1 MAVFAVV
8 AGVILTIWL
17 AAPVRLILDL
27 IGAVAFGWLMYPRRV
42 LPNVRLDPEGV
53 ATMVVCLALF
63 TFGLHRMLRWLYSE
77 CHHQGDA
84 GSESGRRWLLRWT
97 LSLVTLIFLMFVV
110 GIAATGIVHQGGW
123 LVASRRSLIELKPRS
138 HDRWGTSQ
146 DHLRQFGLGVYVF
159 HEGRTRP
166 EIGGSGKT
174 YPTSWMARMLPDLGL
189 YPSGFVRREFPWNSP
204 ENSANYKGIVPVFL
218 NPEVRPTRT
227 PEGYGL
233 GHYAGNVHAPGTP
246 EALRGAAVPNSS
258 QLIAAGEVAEG
269 FKAWGD
275 PTNLR
280 DPGLGVNKAPGGFG
294 GPSGAGAYFLF
305 MDGSVRYLME
315 TTDVEILRRLSG
327 PQRVRRTPGERPS
340 PP

>member
-1 MAVFAVV
+1 
-8 AGVILTIWL
+8 
-17 AAPVRLILDL
+17 
-27 IGAVAFGWLMYPRRV
+27 
-42 LPNVRLDPEGV
+42 
-53 ATMVVCLALF
+53 
-63 TFGLHRMLRWLYSE
+63 
-77 CHHQGDA
+77 
-84 GSESGRRWLLRWT
+84 
-97 LSLVTLIFLMFVV
+97 LVTLIFLMFVV

-138 HDRWGTSQ
+138 LDHWGSSQ
-146 DHLRQFGLGVYVF
+146 DHLRFFGMGVYVF
-159 HEGRTRP
+159 HQGHTRP
-166 EIGGSGKT
+166 EIGKSE
-174 YPTSWMARMLPDLGL
+174 PTFPVSWMARLLPDLGL
-189 YPSGFVRREFPWNSP
+189 YHGGSVRPDVPWNSP
-204 ENSANYKGIVPVFL
+204 ENSAYYKGIVPVFL
-218 NPEVRPTRT
+218 NPDVRPMRT

-233 GHYAGNVHAPGTP
+233 GHYAGNIHALGTS
-246 EALRGAAVPNSS
+246 EALHGAAVPNSS

-280 DPGLGVNKAPGGFG
+280 DPGLGVNKVPGGFG

-305 MDGSVRYLME
+305 MDGSVRYLKE